1 MAETV
6 FITLFSKFNSDV
18 DLDNSVEYFV
28 VASVKSSE
36 VEEEY
41 PVKSK
46 VWEASRERLVA
57 VEEPS

>member
-6 FITLFSKFNSDV
+6 LITLFSKFSSDV
-18 DLDNSVEYFV
+18 DLESSVEYFV